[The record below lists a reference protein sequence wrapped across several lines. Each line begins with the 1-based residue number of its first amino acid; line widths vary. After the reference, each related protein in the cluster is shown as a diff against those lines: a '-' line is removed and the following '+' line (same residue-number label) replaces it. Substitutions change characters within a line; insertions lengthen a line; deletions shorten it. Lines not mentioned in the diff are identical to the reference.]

1 MDFSDT
7 PEQAAFRAD
16 ARRFLE
22 ANAEPRRAGFETW
35 TGRHGETQG
44 LALAKAFQAKKAAAG
59 FAAITWPMEY
69 GGRGLSPIFHVIWT
83 RRSRASSCR
92 AASTRSGWACASRR

>member
-22 ANAEPRRAGFETW
+22 ANAEPRRGSFETW
-35 TGRHGETQG
+35 TGRHGEAEG
-44 LALAKAFQAKKAAAG
+44 LARAKAFQAKAAAG
-59 FAAITWPMEY
+59 FAAI
-69 GGRGLSPIFHVIWT
+69 RGPWSTEGAGLADLQVIWGQEE
-83 RRSRASSCR
+83 SRFFVPR
-92 AASTRSGWACASRR
+92 GFYETGLACAS